1 MKTPNALN
9 LKLRLGLVVLM
20 FLAAFP
26 LQANPIPIGIHEKP
40 VTPEITFLI
49 TIPILL
55 EAICWV
61 FLLRRFQ
68 RPRLFILW
76 ILGMHLL
83 TFPAFLSFLWLLQDM
98 RPALAVA
105 FGESLVVLVE
115 GILIYL
121 ICRYVPTRQKFS
133 TASLF
138 RCWLVS
144 LAGNACSLIA
154 FPFLTHLYDFVFG
167 GG

>member
-1 MKTPNALN
+1 MKTPVNSIC
-9 LKLRLGLVVLM
+9 RIG
-20 FLAAFP
+20 FLAAMF
-26 LQANPIPIGIHEKP
+26 LCVLSAQANPISIPEKS
-40 VTPEITFLI
+40 VKPEIAFLI
-49 TIPILL
+49 TFSILL
-55 EAICWV
+55 EATCILL
-61 FLLRRFQ
+61 LLRHWR
-68 RPRLFILW
+68 RPRFFIIW
-76 ILGMHLL
+76 IIGIHLL
-83 TFPAFLSFLWLLQDM
+83 TYPAFLSFLWLLQDM

-121 ICRYVPTRQKFS
+121 ICRYVPTRQSFP

-144 LAGNACSLIA
+144 LAGNACSVIA

>member
-1 MKTPNALN
+1 MKTQHHIR
-9 LKLRLGLVVLM
+9 RLG
-20 FLAAFP
+20 FLAAMF
-26 LQANPIPIGIHEKP
+26 LCVFSAQANPIELSEKS
-40 VTPEITFLI
+40 VTPEIAFLI
-49 TIPILL
+49 TISILL
-55 EAICWV
+55 EATCLLL
-61 FLLRRFQ
+61 LLRHFR
-68 RPRLFILW
+68 RPRYFIIW
-76 ILGMHLL
+76 IIGMHLL
-83 TFPAFLSFLWLLQDM
+83 TYPAFLSFLWLLQDM

-121 ICRYVPTRQKFS
+121 ICSHVPTKQNFP

-144 LAGNACSLIA
+144 LAGNACSLVA
-154 FPFLTHLYDFVFG
+154 FPFLTHLYDFVLG

>member
-1 MKTPNALN
+1 MKTPVNSICRIGFFAV
-9 LKLRLGLVVLM
+9 LVLCP
-20 FLAAFP
+20 FS
-26 LQANPIPIGIHEKP
+26 LQANPISIPEKP
-40 VTPEITFLI
+40 LTPEIAFLI
-49 TIPILL
+49 TFSILL
-55 EAICWV
+55 EATCILL
-61 FLLRRFQ
+61 LLRHWR
-68 RPRLFILW
+68 RPRFFIIW
-76 ILGMHLL
+76 IIGIHLL
-83 TFPAFLSFLWLLQDM
+83 TYPAFLSFLWLLQDM

-121 ICRYVPTRQKFS
+121 ICRYVPTRQNFP

>member
-1 MKTPNALN
+1 MKTQNHFVATLRQFGFWAAL
-9 LKLRLGLVVLM
+9 
-20 FLAAFP
+20 FLCPFSS
-26 LQANPIPIGIHEKP
+26 QANPISIPEKP
-40 VTPEITFLI
+40 LTPEIAFLI
-49 TIPILL
+49 TFSILL
-55 EAICWV
+55 EATCI
-61 FLLRRFQ
+61 LLLVRHWR
-68 RPRLFILW
+68 RPRFFIIW
-76 ILGMHLL
+76 IIGIHLL
-83 TFPAFLSFLWLLQDM
+83 TYPAFLSFLWLLQDM

-121 ICRYVPTRQKFS
+121 ICRYVPTRQSFP

-144 LAGNACSLIA
+144 LTGNACSVIA